1 MWNSRINI
9 GHIGV
14 GGQGMAHVS
23 QMKPKHGDNNT
34 QSVAVCDVSKHRQE
48 FAKAKILD
56 GNAGAK
62 VDTYGDYR
70 KLLERKDIDVI
81 VCGTVD
87 HWHTKISVDALN
99 AGKHVYVE
107 KPMTRYLSEAFEI
120 YDAVKK
126 TGIDGPHVLN
136 CSNCIV
142 GERKLVGQRTQS
154 QAGGSR

>member
-1 MWNSRINI
+1 MSTENNSLGSVASRREFLKSATAATALVAATGIVKTPVYGQNQAPSANVLGANSRINI

-81 VCGTVD
+81 VCSTVD
-87 HWHTKISVDALN
+87 HWHTKVSVDALN
-99 AGKHVYVE
+99 AGKHV
-107 KPMTRYLSEAFEI
+107 
-120 YDAVKK
+120 
-126 TGIDGPHVLN
+126 
-136 CSNCIV
+136 
-142 GERKLVGQRTQS
+142 
-154 QAGGSR
+154 